1 MSWLLVGLI
10 PGLLMA
16 ATLGLQRL
24 EAGLNPDTVSATD
37 VAKFFE
43 RAEPSDVDRLARD
56 GMSRALDGMR
66 QRQHVEHPI
75 ANGST
80 AHFRA
85 ADLPVRAY
93 AQHRMNPEFQQTRHA
108 DRV

>member
-1 MSWLLVGLI
+1 MSWLLVSLI

-24 EAGLNPDTVSATD
+24 EASLHPDTVSATD

-43 RAEPSDVDRLARD
+43 QAKPSDVNTLARD
-56 GMSRALDGMR
+56 GMSRALDSLR
-66 QRQHVEHPI
+66 QRQQIEHPI
-75 ANGST
+75 STGSSA
-80 AHFRA
+80 AHRTTG
-85 ADLPVRAY
+85 LPARRY
-93 AQHRMNPEFQQTRHA
+93 PQHGVNPEFQPSRHA

>member
-24 EAGLNPDTVSATD
+24 EAGLHRDTVSATD
-37 VAKFFE
+37 VAHFFE
-43 RAEPSDVDRLARD
+43 QAEPLDVDTLARD
-56 GMSRALDGMR
+56 GMSRALDGLR
-66 QRQHVEHPI
+66 HRQHVAH
-75 ANGST
+75 AFTSGSA
-80 AHFRA
+80 AHFRD
-85 ADLPVRAY
+85 ADLPVRPNP
-93 AQHRMNPEFQQTRHA
+93 QHAMNPEFQQTRHA

>member
-24 EAGLNPDTVSATD
+24 EAGLHRDTVSATD
-37 VAKFFE
+37 VAQFFE
-43 RAEPSDVDRLARD
+43 HAEPLDVDTLARD
-56 GMSRALDGMR
+56 GMSRALDGLR
-66 QRQHVEHPI
+66 LRQHVAH
-75 ANGST
+75 AATSGST
-80 AHFRA
+80 AVFRDE
-85 ADLPVRAY
+85 DLPVRPY
-93 AQHRMNPEFQQTRHA
+93 PQQTMNPEFQQTRHA